1 MVQNYLAFKSL
12 FDIWR
17 RRNYDPYFY
26 FAEIFD
32 KAVEAAEAR
41 AKEDGIDLGQAGNP
55 RYQAFFIPVGLS
67 MENVVLIASLLKP
80 NHLGLAFTEM
90 SRHFHQK
97 HATLMRDNIKKLNPT
112 VSIREIALQ
121 SDDQRLAE
129 HKIVDWVEEMS
140 AGYGLSY
147 GQMAIDLTGGTKP
160 MSIGAHNA
168 ALSFDGIDAYYLR
181 VDYDEETQWP
191 IPGTETLVPM
201 VRAKAQ
207 TEKDLVF
214 VIMPFA
220 DEFAEVYER
229 GIKETIEGLSQ
240 RSVRVDE
247 EIFTGGIMD
256 RIRDNLL
263 RANIVIAEL
272 TKQNANVYY
281 ELGLAHAYG
290 KKVIMLT
297 QDIKKVPFDLRHL
310 RMVVYQKDNVRQ
322 LGRNACERNTAR
334 TVGAVECRPYN
345 LGKFAKWG
353 MRPPN
358 SSLTTEYENQATP

>member
-1 MVQNYLAFKSL
+1 MFKGL
-12 FDIWR
+12 FDIWKR
-17 RRNYDPYFY
+17 RGYDPYFY

-32 KAVEAAEAR
+32 KAVQAVEVRTAG
-41 AKEDGIDLGQAGNP
+41 DGIDLGQAGNP
-55 RYQAFFIPVGLS
+55 RYRALFIPVGLA
-67 MENVVLIASLLKP
+67 MENVVLIASLFKP

-90 SRHFHQK
+90 SRRFHQT
-97 HATLMRDNIKKLNPT
+97 HATLMRDNVKRLNPT
-112 VSIREIALQ
+112 VTIREITLQ
-121 SDDQRLAE
+121 SDDQRFAE
-129 HKIVDWVEEMS
+129 QKIVDWVEEMR
-140 AGYGLSY
+140 AGHGFSY

-168 ALSFDGIDAYYLR
+168 VLSFDDIDAYYLR

-201 VRAKAQ
+201 TRAKAQ

-214 VIMPFA
+214 VIMPFT
-220 DEFAEVYER
+220 DEFADVYQQ
-229 GIKETIEGLSQ
+229 GIKETVEGLNQ
-240 RSVRVDE
+240 RCVRVDE

-281 ELGLAHAYG
+281 ELGLTHAYG

-297 QDIKKVPFDLRHL
+297 QDIKEVPFDLRHL
-310 RMVVYQKDNVRQ
+310 RMVVYQKGDLKQ
-322 LGRNACERNTAR
+322 LAEAVAKEIQHAMSGR
-334 TVGAVECRPYN
+334 
-345 LGKFAKWG
+345 
-353 MRPPN
+353 
-358 SSLTTEYENQATP
+358 